1 MKDKERDSQ
10 AVCHAKLQEKVRF
23 IGGIAAAF
31 TTVAFLPQAIKVFT
45 KSGVKGLSS
54 WSYGLY
60 AFGCLLWI
68 IYGAKNNM
76 IALCVSCG
84 IGMVFSFVIFCAA
97 FPKEKLIGFFFS
109 QPSDSIPSQPDTALF
124 PETSRSL
131 LGDKY

>member
-1 MKDKERDSQ
+1 MKYKERDSQ
-10 AVCHAKLQEKVRF
+10 AVCHAELQERVSF
-23 IGGIAAAF
+23 LGGIAAAF

-45 KSGVKGLSS
+45 RSGVQGLSS

-60 AFGCLLWI
+60 AVGCLLWI
-68 IYGAKNNM
+68 IYGVKNNM
-76 IALCVSCG
+76 TALSWSCG

-97 FPKEKLIGFFFS
+97 LPKEKLIGFFFS
-109 QPSDSIPSQPDTALF
+109 QPSDSIPSQQDTALF

>member
-1 MKDKERDSQ
+1 MKDNERDSQ
-10 AVCHAKLQEKVRF
+10 AVCHTNFQEKVSF

-45 KSGVKGLSS
+45 RSGVQGLSS

-60 AFGCLLWI
+60 SVGCLLWI
-68 IYGAKNNM
+68 IYGVKNNM
-76 IALCVSCG
+76 TVLCWSCG

-97 FPKEKLIGFFFS
+97 LPKEKLIGFFFS
-109 QPSDSIPSQPDTALF
+109 QPPDLIPSQQDTALF
-124 PETSRSL
+124 PETSQQL

>member
-1 MKDKERDSQ
+1 MKDNERDSQ
-10 AVCHAKLQEKVRF
+10 AVSHANLQEKVSW
-23 IGGIAAAF
+23 IGGIAAAL
-31 TTVAFLPQAIKVFT
+31 TTIAFLPQAIKVFT
-45 KSGVKGLSS
+45 RSGVQGLSS
-54 WSYGLY
+54 WSYFLY
-60 AFGCLLWI
+60 AIGCLLWI

-76 IALCVSCG
+76 TVLCWSCG

-97 FPKEKLIGFFFS
+97 LPKEKLIGFFFS